1 MQWPTRLS
9 RSPRYSQMHKSKIFK
24 NVGSWKWEPDKDKV
38 EVVVVGAGEAID
50 VTEAVTME

>member
-1 MQWPTRLS
+1 
-9 RSPRYSQMHKSKIFK
+9 MHKSKIFK

-38 EVVVVGAGEAID
+38 EVVVVGAGKAID